1 MKKRIFSLI
10 FSILLLFSC
19 AVPGFAALYT
29 PETLEADVIYMVSL
43 DNGAVICDINSEKQV
58 APASMTKIVT
68 AILTIENCTNFD
80 QVVTVPEYCIRL
92 LDGTNS
98 STAGIIP
105 GEELTVRQLL
115 YCLMVQSAN
124 DAANILADFI
134 GGGDIDTFIEMMN
147 AFAAERGCTGTHFAN
162 AHGLDN
168 DKHYTTAQ
176 DLVKM
181 YTYCLQNS
189 LFAEIAGTFTTEI
202 PPTNKYDYT
211 RYLRNTNSLLNP
223 GIPDYYCEYVKTGKT
238 GTTDAAGH
246 CVISSA
252 SSDGYNYLCIVMN
265 AKFYDVDEDGVDEN
279 MAFVESK
286 KLYEWA
292 FRNLRIQEVAN
303 PSTYVGEVA
312 VRLSKEYDYV
322 SLAPETSITALVPVG
337 VNAENVLY
345 VPYEDLTKIVLDA
358 PVCKG
363 DVVCRAAITYAGET
377 IDEVNLVAMFDV
389 KRSTVKYIGDLLLR
403 TVKSWPF
410 LVLLGVIFF
419 VVLPGFIILFVAAPA
434 KRRKKKNTVRMVSV
448 KDMDKKKK

>member
-1 MKKRIFSLI
+1 M
-10 FSILLLFSC
+10 
-19 AVPGFAALYT
+19 
-29 PETLEADVIYMVSL
+29 
-43 DNGAVICDINSEKQV
+43 
-58 APASMTKIVT
+58 
-68 AILTIENCTNFD
+68 
-80 QVVTVPEYCIRL
+80 
-92 LDGTNS
+92 
-98 STAGIIP
+98 
-105 GEELTVRQLL
+105 RQLL

-147 AFAAERGCTGTHFAN
+147 AFAEERGCTGTHFAN

-189 LFAEIAGTFTTEI
+189 LFTEIAGTFTTEI

-211 RYLRNTNSLLNP
+211 RYLRNTNSLMNP

-265 AKFYDVDEDGVDEN
+265 AEFYDMDDDGVEEN

-286 KLYEWA
+286 KLYDWA

-345 VPYEDLTKIVLDA
+345 EPYVDLTSIVLEA
-358 PVCKG
+358 PVNKG
-363 DVVCRAAITYAGET
+363 NVVCRAAIKYAGET

-389 KRSTVKYIGDLLLR
+389 KRSTIKYIGDLLLR
-403 TVKSWPF
+403 VVKSWPF

-419 VVLPGFIILFVAAPA
+419 VVLPGFIILFIVAPA